1 MVFLDEL
8 SVEAQGG
15 RGGNGSVHFARR
27 KYQPYGGPDGG
38 DGGPGGDVVVV
49 GSRAVDSLTGLR
61 QQRCYGEAGGPGEG
75 NLRNGAAGADLE
87 LQVPVGTVAYVMPS
101 GHEHGAVTSSGQR
114 LVLARGGRGGKGNP
128 RFATGGR
135 RSPKEAEA
143 GKEGQR
149 GEYLLRY
156 RIYADTALVEPMLD
170 HPRLLLPQLAGR
182 SFPETDWM
190 LYRRKPRWVRMEHEY
205 RHYDVAYL
213 PADAL
218 DNGELDLQF
227 IAHLYWAQS
236 IVVNLL
242 PLEDLA
248 GEYWAGLNQQLHEL
262 PLRRGKLLTVL
273 ADEEFFEPWT
283 LDNEEGAAEVRCLA
297 VRPEDDSLTVLAAQ
311 LSGGTV
317 S

>member
-15 RGGNGSVHFARR
+15 RGGNGSANFARR

-38 DGGPGGDVVVV
+38 DGGQGGDVVVV
-49 GSRAVDSLTGLR
+49 GSRGVDSLADLR
-61 QQRCYGEAGGPGEG
+61 QKRWQGEAGGPGEG
-75 NLRNGAAGADLE
+75 NLRHGAAGADLE
-87 LQVPVGTVAYVMPS
+87 LQVPLGTLAYAMPA
-101 GHEHGAVTSSGQR
+101 GHELGAVTSGGQK

-156 RIYADTALVEPMLD
+156 RIYADTALVEPALD

-182 SFPETDWM
+182 SFVETDWT
-190 LYRRKPRWVRMEHEY
+190 LYRRKPRWVRFEHEY
-205 RHYDVAYL
+205 KHYDIAYL

-218 DNGELDLQF
+218 DEGKLDLQF
-227 IAHLYWAQS
+227 IAQLYWAQS

-248 GEYWAGLNQQLHEL
+248 GEYWTGLGQGLHEL
-262 PLRRGKLLTVL
+262 PLRRCRSLTVL
-273 ADEEFFEPWT
+273 ADEELFEPWT
-283 LDNEEGAAEVRCLA
+283 LDSEEEAADVRCLA
-297 VRPEDDSLTVLAAQ
+297 VRSKDDSLAVLAAQ

>member
-8 SVEAQGG
+8 SIHAQGG
-15 RGGNGSVHFARR
+15 RGGNGSTHFLRR

-38 DGGPGGDVVVV
+38 DGGQGGSVVAV
-49 GSRAVDSLTGLR
+49 GTRSVDSLAALR
-61 QQRCYGEAGGPGEG
+61 QKRCQAEAGGAGEG
-75 NLRNGAAGADLE
+75 NLRHGAAGVDLE
-87 LQVPVGTVAYVMPS
+87 LQVPLGTIAYVMPA
-101 GHEHGAVTSSGQR
+101 GHELGAVTSGGQK

-135 RSPKEAEA
+135 RSPQEAEA

-156 RIYADTALVEPMLD
+156 RIYADTALVEPTVD
-170 HPRLLLPQLAGR
+170 HPRLLMPQLAGR
-182 SFPETDWM
+182 SFLETDWT
-190 LYRRKPRWVRMEHEY
+190 LYRRKPRWVRIEHEY
-205 RHYDVAYL
+205 QHYDIAYL
-213 PADAL
+213 PAEAQYD
-218 DNGELDLQF
+218 GELDLQF

-248 GEYWAGLNQQLHEL
+248 GEYWAGLGRALHDL
-262 PLRRGKLLTVL
+262 PLRRCKSLTVL
-273 ADEEFFEPWT
+273 ADEELFEPWT
-283 LDNEEGAAEVRCLA
+283 LDSEEEAAEVRCLA
-297 VRPEDDSLTVLAAQ
+297 VRPKDDSLTVLAAQ
-311 LSGGTV
+311 LSGGAV